1 MTMNRQW
8 ILKARPHG
16 MIGPQNFEYVETTIP
31 SVSDGQILV
40 NNKYFSFDPT
50 QRNWMVDRPGYLP
63 PVAIGEV
70 MRAGSVAEWVDEVRP
85 SNGTLTRTEG
95 EAHAHEAVAE
105 AQ

>member
-16 MIGPQNFEYVETTIP
+16 MIGPQNFEYVETAIP

-70 MRAGSVAEWVDEVRP
+70 MRAGSVAEVVESKHPILPLANWYR
-85 SNGTLTRTEG
+85 LR
-95 EAHAHEAVAE
+95 AVGKTMPL
-105 AQ
+105 